1 MLLDQHSLELTQICE
16 EEVVKIKDQE
26 SLERFLDLFGEE
38 FEL

>member
-16 EEVVKIKDQE
+16 EELAKVTEQE